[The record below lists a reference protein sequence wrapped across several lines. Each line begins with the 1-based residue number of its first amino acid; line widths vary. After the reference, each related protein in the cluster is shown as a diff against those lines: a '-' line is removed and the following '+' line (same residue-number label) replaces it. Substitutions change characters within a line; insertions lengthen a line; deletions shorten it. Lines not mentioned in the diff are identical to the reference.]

1 MIAAIRQFLADLAGK
16 EAPKRFT
23 DDDYRLA
30 AAALLFHAIAI
41 DGVVDAEEHRRLAAL
56 LQIRFELSTE
66 ETDALLQAAEAAD
79 KEAVDLYGFTSVL
92 KRRLDDGKR
101 ERIVAMMWDL
111 VYADGTVHEFE
122 DNLIW
127 RVAELLAVPTRARMR
142 LKQAARAN
150 AGQ

>member
-1 MIAAIRQFLADLAGK
+1 MPVKEFPLQGRYGKGVVAWELPLGVTLAGMTIGK
-16 EAPKRFT
+16 GTANVTIHLLK
-23 DDDYRLA
+23 A
-30 AAALLFHAIAI
+30 AAKSA
-41 DGVVDAEEHRRLAAL
+41 
-56 LQIRFELSTE
+56 
-66 ETDALLQAAEAAD
+66 
-79 KEAVDLYGFTSVL
+79 
-92 KRRLDDGKR
+92 RLDEAER